1 MSAFLPASLLW
12 SLSLYLVEN
21 WKKRKKKK
29 KKKQKKKQKKKEEE
43 EEEEEKKRKKKKKKK
58 KKKCVSVHY
67 FALEAVEMN
76 LKSSRAGTQWRY
88 SPRPNSH
95 RNSSEFI

>member
-29 KKKQKKKQKKKEEE
+29 KKKQKKKEEE
-43 EEEEEKKRKKKKKKK
+43 EEEEEKKKKKKK